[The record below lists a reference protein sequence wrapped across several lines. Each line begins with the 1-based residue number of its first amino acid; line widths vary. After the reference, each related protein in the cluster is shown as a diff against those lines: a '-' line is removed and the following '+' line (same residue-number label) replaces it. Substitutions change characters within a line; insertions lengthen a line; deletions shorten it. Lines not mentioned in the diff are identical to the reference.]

1 MNTTRHEGRRPHHHP
16 HRHPGFGRSER
27 GPGMDP
33 GERLRHGGFGRV
45 PGFPPPPGFGPGGH
59 PGPGGPGFGA
69 GFGAGFGSGFGS
81 GGPGGRGR
89 HRGRGTRR
97 GDVRAAVLAL
107 LTERPMHG
115 YEIIQ
120 QIEERSGGVWRP
132 SPGSIYPTLQLLADE
147 GLVSGDET
155 GGRRLFTLTDA
166 GREHAAR
173 HEGQSPFTQE
183 RDETFEV
190 AHRFREELGQLGMA
204 VWQVA
209 QVGTEEQRTEILGV
223 LAEARRR
230 AYQLL
235 ADGGSGPAPDADA
248 DPAPAE

>member
-1 MNTTRHEGRRPHHHP
+1 MRTTRHGRRGPRPDRHP
-16 HRHPGFGRSER
+16 HRHPPFG
-27 GPGMDP
+27 GPEFD
-33 GERLRHGGFGRV
+33 E
-45 PGFPPPPGFGPGGH
+45 PGFGPGGH
-59 PGPGGPGFGA
+59 RGPRGGFGPGFGPGLRPGFEP
-69 GFGAGFGSGFGS
+69 GFGPGFR
-81 GGPGGRGR
+81 PERG
-89 HRGRGTRR
+89 HRRRGARR

-107 LTERPMHG
+107 LLERPMHG
-115 YEIIQ
+115 YELIQ

-147 GLVSGDET
+147 GLVSGDES

-166 GREHAAR
+166 GREEASR
-173 HEGQSPFTQE
+173 YEGRSPFNQE

-190 AHRFREELGQLGMA
+190 AHRFRAEMGQLGMA

-209 QVGTEEQRTEILGV
+209 QVGTEAQRAEILDV

-235 ADGGSGPAPDADA
+235 ADGGSAEE
-248 DPAPAE
+248 PAEPATETPPAE

>member
-1 MNTTRHEGRRPHHHP
+1 MHTTRSGRRGIHPDRHSQHSP
-16 HRHPGFGRSER
+16 HRHPPFHPEDFEPGDGPTPRGRR
-27 GPGMDP
+27 GAP
-33 GERLRHGGFGRV
+33 HGGFG
-45 PGFPPPPGFGPGGH
+45 PGPDFGPGPGFGP
-59 PGPGGPGFGA
+59 PFGPGSRP
-69 GFGAGFGSGFGS
+69 
-81 GGPGGRGR
+81 GRGR
-89 HRGRGTRR
+89 HRGRGARR

-115 YEIIQ
+115 YELIQ

-155 GGRRLFTLTDA
+155 GGRRLFTLTDS
-166 GREHAAR
+166 GREEAAR
-173 HEGQSPFTQE
+173 RTDASPFTQE

-190 AHRFREELGQLGMA
+190 AHRFREELGQLAMA

-209 QVGTEEQRTEILGV
+209 QVGTDAQRTEILGV
-223 LAEARRR
+223 LADARRR

-235 ADGGSGPAPDADA
+235 ADGGPAAAGEA
-248 DPAPAE
+248 DPDPAR

>member
-1 MNTTRHEGRRPHHHP
+1 MRTTRHGRRGPRPDRHP
-16 HRHPGFGRSER
+16 HRHPPFG
-27 GPGMDP
+27 GPEFD
-33 GERLRHGGFGRV
+33 E
-45 PGFPPPPGFGPGGH
+45 PGFGPGGH
-59 PGPGGPGFGA
+59 RGPRGGFGPGFGPGLRPGFEP
-69 GFGAGFGSGFGS
+69 GFGPGFR
-81 GGPGGRGR
+81 PERG
-89 HRGRGTRR
+89 HRRRGARR

-107 LTERPMHG
+107 LLERPMHG
-115 YEIIQ
+115 YELIQ

-147 GLVSGDET
+147 GLVSGDES

-166 GREHAAR
+166 GREEAAR
-173 HEGQSPFTQE
+173 YEGRSPFSQE

-190 AHRFREELGQLGMA
+190 AHRFRAEMGQLGMA

-209 QVGTEEQRTEILGV
+209 QVGTDEQRAEILGV

-235 ADGGSGPAPDADA
+235 ADGGSAEE
-248 DPAPAE
+248 PAEEPATENPPAE

>member
-1 MNTTRHEGRRPHHHP
+1 MRTTRHGRRGPRPDRHP
-16 HRHPGFGRSER
+16 HRHPPFG
-27 GPGMDP
+27 GPEFD
-33 GERLRHGGFGRV
+33 E
-45 PGFPPPPGFGPGGH
+45 PGFGPGGH
-59 PGPGGPGFGA
+59 RGPRGGFGPGFGPGFRPGFDP
-69 GFGAGFGSGFGS
+69 GFGPGFR
-81 GGPGGRGR
+81 PERG
-89 HRGRGTRR
+89 HRRRGARR

-107 LTERPMHG
+107 LLERPMHG
-115 YEIIQ
+115 YELIQ

-147 GLVSGDET
+147 GLVSGDES

-166 GREHAAR
+166 GREEAAR
-173 HEGQSPFTQE
+173 YEGRSPFSQE

-190 AHRFREELGQLGMA
+190 AHRFRAEMGQLGMA

-209 QVGTEEQRTEILGV
+209 QVGTDEQRAEILGV

-235 ADGGSGPAPDADA
+235 ADGGSAEGPAE
-248 DPAPAE
+248 PATETPPAE

>member
-1 MNTTRHEGRRPHHHP
+1 MRTTRHGRRGPRPDRHP
-16 HRHPGFGRSER
+16 HRHPPFG
-27 GPGMDP
+27 GP
-33 GERLRHGGFGRV
+33 EFEE
-45 PGFPPPPGFGPGGH
+45 PGFGPGGH
-59 PGPGGPGFGA
+59 RGPRGGFGPGFGPGLRPGFEP
-69 GFGAGFGSGFGS
+69 GFGPGFGPGFR
-81 GGPGGRGR
+81 PERG
-89 HRGRGTRR
+89 HRRRGARR

-107 LTERPMHG
+107 LLERPMHG
-115 YEIIQ
+115 YELIQ

-147 GLVSGDET
+147 GLVSGDES

-166 GREHAAR
+166 GREEAAR
-173 HEGQSPFTQE
+173 HEGRSPFSQE

-190 AHRFREELGQLGMA
+190 AHRFRAEMGQLGMA

-209 QVGTEEQRTEILGV
+209 QVGTDEQRAEILGV

-235 ADGGSGPAPDADA
+235 ADGGFAEGPAE
-248 DPAPAE
+248 PATETPPAE

>member
-1 MNTTRHEGRRPHHHP
+1 MRTTGHVRRGPRPDRHP
-16 HRHPGFGRSER
+16 HRHPPFG
-27 GPGMDP
+27 GPEFD
-33 GERLRHGGFGRV
+33 E
-45 PGFPPPPGFGPGGH
+45 PGFGPGGH
-59 PGPGGPGFGA
+59 RGPRGGFGPGFGPGFRPGFDP
-69 GFGAGFGSGFGS
+69 GFGPGFR
-81 GGPGGRGR
+81 PERG
-89 HRGRGTRR
+89 HRRRGARR

-107 LTERPMHG
+107 LLERPMHG
-115 YEIIQ
+115 YELIQ

-147 GLVSGDET
+147 GLVSGDES

-166 GREHAAR
+166 GREEAAR
-173 HEGQSPFTQE
+173 YQGRSPFSQE

-190 AHRFREELGQLGMA
+190 AHRFRAEMGQLGMA

-209 QVGTEEQRTEILGV
+209 QVGTDEQRAEILGV

-235 ADGGSGPAPDADA
+235 ADGGSAEEPTEPATETP
-248 DPAPAE
+248 PAE

>member
-1 MNTTRHEGRRPHHHP
+1 
-16 HRHPGFGRSER
+16 
-27 GPGMDP
+27 
-33 GERLRHGGFGRV
+33 
-45 PGFPPPPGFGPGGH
+45 
-59 PGPGGPGFGA
+59 
-69 GFGAGFGSGFGS
+69 
-81 GGPGGRGR
+81 
-89 HRGRGTRR
+89 
-97 GDVRAAVLAL
+97 VLAL

-115 YEIIQ
+115 YELIQ

-166 GREHAAR
+166 GREETAR
-173 HEGQSPFTQE
+173 HEGRSPFAQE

-190 AHRFREELGQLGMA
+190 AHSFRDELGRLGMA

-209 QVGTEEQRTEILGV
+209 QVGTEAQRAEMLGV
-223 LAEARRR
+223 LAEARRT

-235 ADGGSGPAPDADA
+235 ADGPAASGEATETGETTDSAA
-248 DPAPAE
+248 AE

>member
-1 MNTTRHEGRRPHHHP
+1 MRTTRHGRRGPRPDRHP
-16 HRHPGFGRSER
+16 HRHPPFG
-27 GPGMDP
+27 GPEFD
-33 GERLRHGGFGRV
+33 E
-45 PGFPPPPGFGPGGH
+45 PGFGPGGH
-59 PGPGGPGFGA
+59 RGPRGGFGPGFGPGLRPGFEP
-69 GFGAGFGSGFGS
+69 GFGPGFR
-81 GGPGGRGR
+81 PERG
-89 HRGRGTRR
+89 HRRRGARR

-107 LTERPMHG
+107 LLERPMHG
-115 YEIIQ
+115 YELIQ

-147 GLVSGDET
+147 GLVSGDES

-166 GREHAAR
+166 GREEAAR
-173 HEGQSPFTQE
+173 YEGRSPFSQE

-190 AHRFREELGQLGMA
+190 AHRFRAEMGQLGMA

-209 QVGTEEQRTEILGV
+209 QVGTEAQRAEILDV

-235 ADGGSGPAPDADA
+235 ADGGSAEE
-248 DPAPAE
+248 PAEPATETPPAE

>member
-1 MNTTRHEGRRPHHHP
+1 MRTTPHGRRGPRPDRHP
-16 HRHPGFGRSER
+16 HRHPPFG
-27 GPGMDP
+27 GP
-33 GERLRHGGFGRV
+33 EFEE
-45 PGFPPPPGFGPGGH
+45 PGFGPGGH
-59 PGPGGPGFGA
+59 RGPRGGFGPGFGPGLRPGFEP
-69 GFGAGFGSGFGS
+69 GFGPGFR
-81 GGPGGRGR
+81 PERG
-89 HRGRGTRR
+89 HRRRGARR

-107 LTERPMHG
+107 LLERPMHG
-115 YEIIQ
+115 YELIQ

-147 GLVSGDET
+147 GLVSGDES

-166 GREHAAR
+166 GREEAAR
-173 HEGQSPFTQE
+173 HQGRSPFSQE

-190 AHRFREELGQLGMA
+190 AHRFRAEMGQLGMA

-209 QVGTEEQRTEILGV
+209 QVGTDEQRAEILGV

-235 ADGGSGPAPDADA
+235 ADGGSAER
-248 DPAPAE
+248 PAEPATETPPAE

>member
-1 MNTTRHEGRRPHHHP
+1 MRTTGHGRRGPRPDRHP
-16 HRHPGFGRSER
+16 HRHPPFG
-27 GPGMDP
+27 GPGFD
-33 GERLRHGGFGRV
+33 E
-45 PGFPPPPGFGPGGH
+45 PGFGPGGH
-59 PGPGGPGFGA
+59 RGPRGGFGPGFGPGFRPGFEP
-69 GFGAGFGSGFGS
+69 GFGPGFR
-81 GGPGGRGR
+81 PERG
-89 HRGRGTRR
+89 HRRRGARR

-107 LTERPMHG
+107 LLERPMHG
-115 YEIIQ
+115 YELIQ

-147 GLVSGDET
+147 GLVSGDES

-166 GREHAAR
+166 GREEAAR
-173 HEGQSPFTQE
+173 YEGRSPFSQE

-190 AHRFREELGQLGMA
+190 GHRFRAEMGQLGMA

-209 QVGTEEQRTEILGV
+209 QVGTDEQRAEILGV

-235 ADGGSGPAPDADA
+235 ADGGSAAE
-248 DPAPAE
+248 PAEPATETPPAE

>member
-1 MNTTRHEGRRPHHHP
+1 MRTTRHGRRGPRPDRHP
-16 HRHPGFGRSER
+16 HRHPPFG
-27 GPGMDP
+27 GPEFD
-33 GERLRHGGFGRV
+33 E
-45 PGFPPPPGFGPGGH
+45 PGFGPGGH
-59 PGPGGPGFGA
+59 RGPRGGFGPGFGPGLRPGFEP
-69 GFGAGFGSGFGS
+69 GFGPGFR
-81 GGPGGRGR
+81 PERG
-89 HRGRGTRR
+89 HRRRGARR

-107 LTERPMHG
+107 LLERPMHG
-115 YEIIQ
+115 YELIQ

-147 GLVSGDET
+147 GLVSGDES

-166 GREHAAR
+166 GREEAAR
-173 HEGQSPFTQE
+173 YEGRSPFSQE

-190 AHRFREELGQLGMA
+190 AHRFRAEMGQLGMA

-209 QVGTEEQRTEILGV
+209 QVGTDEQRAEILGV

-235 ADGGSGPAPDADA
+235 ADGGSAEE
-248 DPAPAE
+248 PAEPATETPPAE

>member
-1 MNTTRHEGRRPHHHP
+1 MHTTRDDRQGRPERHAHRHGPFGGREFGPGFERGEGRR
-16 HRHPGFGRSER
+16 G
-27 GPGMDP
+27 
-33 GERLRHGGFGRV
+33 RHGGFGRV
-45 PGFPPPPGFGPGGH
+45 PGFPPGPPMPPVPPGAGFGPGFGG
-59 PGPGGPGFGA
+59 GPGGPGR
-69 GFGAGFGSGFGS
+69 S
-81 GGPGGRGR
+81 R
-89 HRGRGTRR
+89 HRGRGARR

-115 YEIIQ
+115 YELIQ

-166 GREHAAR
+166 GREEAAR
-173 HEGQSPFTQE
+173 HEGRSPFTQE

-190 AHRFREELGQLGMA
+190 AHSFRDELGQLGMA

-209 QVGTEEQRTEILGV
+209 QVGTEAQRTEMLGV

-235 ADGGSGPAPDADA
+235 ADGPAASGEAGPTGEDTDS
-248 DPAPAE
+248 APAE